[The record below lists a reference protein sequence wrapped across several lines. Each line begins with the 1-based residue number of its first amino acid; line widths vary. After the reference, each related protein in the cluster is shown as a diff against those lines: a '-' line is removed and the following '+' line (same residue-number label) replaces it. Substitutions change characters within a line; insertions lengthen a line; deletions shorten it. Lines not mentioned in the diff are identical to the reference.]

1 MKKIKSIAFVLAVV
15 MMLSA
20 LCACGGS
27 APAASSAAP
36 AAASSTAPAP
46 SSAPAEPASSE
57 PAAESKSSYSYPQ
70 TSKENPIFI
79 SGEMPKIEGPVL
91 VTSAGQSADTNA
103 MDSILKK
110 AGIDHTTNIT
120 ASASDIASAKTIFVA
135 VGASMKGLGAAGI
148 SVEQELDRAKKA
160 LEGAADNATVICV
173 HIGGEARRG
182 DTSDPFIDLVMPM
195 SDALIA
201 VEGGN
206 ADGKLTDMANEA
218 GIPYGIGFAIQNC
231 IQIAK
236 DMA

>member
-70 TSKENPIFI
+70 TGKENPIFI

-120 ASASDIASAKTIFVA
+120 ASASILVLFSNTTPLILLFSTIKCSTKDSF
-135 VGASMKGLGAAGI
+135 I
-148 SVEQELDRAKKA
+148 SKF
-160 LEGAADNATVICV
+160 
-173 HIGGEARRG
+173 
-182 DTSDPFIDLVMPM
+182 S
-195 SDALIA
+195 
-201 VEGGN
+201 
-206 ADGKLTDMANEA
+206 
-218 GIPYGIGFAIQNC
+218 
-231 IQIAK
+231 
-236 DMA
+236 